1 MRKLYIIL
9 LLFVACMV
17 TNNLFAYDFSAT
29 CSTGQT
35 LYYNITSDNA
45 PFTVE
50 VTSQNT
56 SSPYWNNGGPS
67 GSIEIPESVTY
78 NSITYSVTGISDH
91 AFDFCTGITSVIIP
105 NTVARIGNQAFYY
118 CSGLTSMTIPES
130 VTYIDDLAFSYCMN
144 MTTLYFNATNCTY
157 MGSTSNRVFH
167 YCVSLTT
174 LIIGENVTT
183 IPAEAF
189 YGCTSLETVNIP
201 SSVTSIGNNAFGSVK
216 NVAYSG
222 TAEGGGWGARTY
234 NGYVES
240 PLVYSDDTKT
250 ILTGCYVSATSV
262 EVPGT
267 VTEIGSYAFQDCV
280 SLRNL
285 TLPTSVT
292 TLGFS
297 AFNGCTSLLPVYNE
311 DTYFYAGPNSSSYAE
326 CIIPEGIKTVCNFAC
341 SSHYNVTTVTIPSSV
356 TYIGQHAFSYCSSL
370 TTVNYNATNSTHGG
384 GGSASAFYSCS
395 NLTTINIGD
404 NVEVI
409 PYSIFCDCSGVSS
422 ITLPSSLREIGQS
435 AFYGCTGLT
444 SITIPENLASIDAGV
459 FYGCTSL
466 TTVNYNAI
474 NCSYI
479 GSLYEVFRD
488 CPVTTL
494 NIGENVTSIPNEIFK
509 DLSGLQSI
517 TIPENVTTIGTN
529 AFNGCEGLRNV
540 TIGRSVESI
549 GSYAFRYCDN
559 ITEINMLA
567 ETPPTINSNTFTTT
581 VYGAATVI
589 TPCPAAAVYRSNSQW
604 GQFANIQNEH
614 TSIFNI
620 DVQTE
625 DANKGDV
632 AGDGSF
638 TCDTEVILTA
648 TANDGYRFLS
658 WDDGNEDNPRTI
670 VVEGDRTYV
679 ASFKAVHTVTATAGE
694 NGSIDPS
701 GAITVDDGASLRLTF
716 LPNTGYRIA
725 SVIIDGTNNVTA
737 QVYNNVYTLDN
748 ITTDRTIAVEFEEI
762 PIHTIA
768 ATANEYGTV
777 SPSGDVSV
785 PEGSNQSFTFTPN
798 TNCRLV
804 SVVVD
809 GSSNVTGQL
818 VDGVYTFVNVAGD
831 HTIAATFEA
840 IPTYTISVL
849 GASHGTI
856 SPSSD
861 VSVIEGGSQTFT
873 FSPDACYD
881 IGDVRVDGATVRLDA
896 NNSYTFTN
904 VTANHTVEASFNIHA
919 FTISVTIS
927 GQGFVTHN
935 DEDGDAEVNCGDSQS
950 FTITAADSSQL
961 ASVIVDGQDVTSQL
975 VDDVYT
981 FTNVNADHSLNVI
994 FEAIPLY
1001 TFTVLANNDEYGS
1014 VSGGGQ
1020 YMEGTYAVISATPN
1034 DGYRFVSWDDDV
1046 TTNPRTIRVIG
1057 NRTYVANF
1065 ERDQYTITVLSA
1077 DSSNGSVTG
1086 GGTYDAGATAT
1097 LTASPNAG
1105 CRFLSWNDD
1114 NTDNPRT
1121 IVVDGDSTFV
1131 ASFKAIYNIT
1141 VLANNNEYG
1150 TVSAGGTFDEGEE
1163 VTLTAEPNSRYCF
1176 IEWDDGNTD
1185 NPRTITAT
1193 SDITYVAEF
1202 SRTAHLSVDTTAT
1215 SFLTI
1220 DNHTFYASGM
1230 FSYVRPSEIG
1240 CDTIVNLNLRIL
1252 DEPKSCEISPNPAKS
1267 IISIS
1272 SENYISV
1279 VEFYSLAGRLVM
1291 QKEINAYQA
1300 EINID
1305 ELVSGIYFVRV
1316 YSEDGILPVVQKI
1329 VKE

>member
-1 MRKLYIIL
+1 MRKLYTIL

-17 TNNLFAYDFSAT
+17 TNKVFAYDFTAR

-35 LYYNITSDNA
+35 LYFNILSDA
-45 PFTVE
+45 ETLSVE
-50 VTSQNT
+50 VTT
-56 SSPYWNNGGPS
+56 S
-67 GSIEIPESVTY
+67 GSTNYLNGDVEIPSTVTSNSVTY
-78 NSITYSVTGISDH
+78 TVTRIGDH
-91 AFDFCTGITSVIIP
+91 AFDFCQSPTTIVIP
-105 NTVARIGNQAFYY
+105 NSVTSIGNQAFYY
-118 CSGLTSMTIPES
+118 CSGLTTMTIPES

-144 MTTLYFNATNCTY
+144 MTTVYFNATNCTY
-157 MGSTSNRVFH
+157 MGSASGQVFN
-167 YCVSLTT
+167 YCRSLTT
-174 LIIGENVTT
+174 LIIGENVTN
-183 IPAEAF
+183 IPENAF
-189 YGCTSLETVNIP
+189 AGCTRLETVNVP
-201 SSVTSIGNNAFGSVK
+201 SSVASIGSNAFGSVK

-250 ILTGCYVSATSV
+250 RLTACYVSATSV
-262 EVPGT
+262 EVPNT
-267 VTEIGSYAFQDCV
+267 VTEIGSYAFQDCA

-292 TLGFS
+292 TLGSS
-297 AFNGCTSLLPVYNE
+297 AFSGCTSLLAVYNE
-311 DTYFYAGPNSSSYAE
+311 DAYFYAGPNNSNYTE
-326 CIIPEGIKTVCNFAC
+326 CIIPEGIKKIHAFAC
-341 SSHYNVTTVTIPSSV
+341 QSHYYVTTVTIPSSV

-370 TTVNYNATNSTHGG
+370 TTVNYNATNSTHDS

-409 PYSIFCDCSGVSS
+409 PYSVFCDCSGVTS
-422 ITLPSSLREIGQS
+422 ITLPSSLREIGQF

-529 AFNGCEGLRNV
+529 AFNGCEGLGNV

-670 VVEGDRTYV
+670 IVEGDRTYV

-725 SVIIDGTNNVTA
+725 SVIIDGTYNVTV

-768 ATANEYGTV
+768 VTANEYGTV

-818 VDGVYTFVNVAGD
+818 VNGVYTFVNVAAD
-831 HTIAATFEA
+831 HTIVATFEE
-840 IPTYTISVL
+840 IPSYTISVSA
-849 GASHGTI
+849 GNHGTI
-856 SPSSD
+856 SPSTN
-861 VSVIEGGSQTFT
+861 VTVMEGGSQTFT
-873 FSPDACYD
+873 FSADACYE
-881 IGDVRVDGATVRLDA
+881 IGDVRVDGATVRLDE
-896 NNSYTFTN
+896 NNTYTFTN
-904 VTANHTVEASFNIHA
+904 VTANHTVEATFDILTY
-919 FTISVTIS
+919 TISVTAS
-927 GQGFVTHN
+927 EHGSVTHN
-935 DEDGDAEVNCGDSQS
+935 DEVGDAIVNCSDSQS
-950 FTITAADSSQL
+950 FTIEADDSSQL
-961 ASVIVDGQDVTSQL
+961 SSVIVDGQDVTSQL
-975 VDDVYT
+975 VDGVYT
-981 FTNVNADHSLNVI
+981 FTNVNADHTLNVI

-1001 TFTVLANNDEYGS
+1001 TFTVMANNDEYGT

-1034 DGYRFVSWDDDV
+1034 DGYRFVTWDDDV
-1046 TTNPRTIRVIG
+1046 ATNPRSIRVIG
-1057 NRTYVANF
+1057 NRTYVAIF
-1065 ERDQYTITVLSA
+1065 ERDQSTITVLPA

-1086 GGTYDAGATAT
+1086 GGTYDVGATVT
-1097 LTASPNAG
+1097 LTAIPNAG
-1105 CRFLSWNDD
+1105 FRFLSWNDD

-1121 IVVDGDSTFV
+1121 IVVNGDSTFV
-1131 ASFKAIYNIT
+1131 ASFKAIYTIT

-1163 VTLTAEPNSRYCF
+1163 VTLTAEPSARYCF
-1176 IEWDDGNTD
+1176 IEWNDGNTD
-1185 NPRTITAT
+1185 NPRTVTAT
-1193 SDITYVAEF
+1193 SDITYVADF
-1202 SRTAHLSVDTTAT
+1202 SRTAYLAIDTTAT
-1215 SFLTI
+1215 SYLTI

-1230 FSYVRPSEIG
+1230 FSYVRPSEFG
-1240 CDTIVNLNLRIL
+1240 CDTIVNLNLRLL
-1252 DEPKSCEISPNPAKS
+1252 DEPKSCDISPNPANN

-1272 SENYISV
+1272 SENFISS
-1279 VEFYSLAGRLVM
+1279 VEIYSTTGRLVM
-1291 QKEINAYQA
+1291 QKEINAYSA
-1300 EINID
+1300 EMDI
-1305 ELVSGIYFVRV
+1305 EWLVSGVYFVRLFG
-1316 YSEDGILPVVQKI
+1316 EDGGQPVVQRFL
-1329 VKE
+1329 KE